1 MKFHLSIESI
11 FKHIFKI
18 RLLNKV
24 QARKREK
31 ESIENANHGSSS
43 QNTLKKQTQR
53 GRIKGDPNHLA
64 ESSRK
69 QRKRKKEHHP
79 LLTLSLPGV
88 TYNVL
93 LCLMPDNF
101 THQRETPWE

>member
-1 MKFHLSIESI
+1 MKFHLSIECI

-18 RLLNKV
+18 HLLNKV

-31 ESIENANHGSSS
+31 ESIENANHGLSS

-53 GRIKGDPNHLA
+53 GRIKGDPNRLA

-69 QRKRKKEHHP
+69 HREKKEKKSAA
-79 LLTLSLPGV
+79 L
-88 TYNVL
+88 Y
-93 LCLMPDNF
+93 
-101 THQRETPWE
+101 